1 MKKIAVIVAHPD
13 DEVLGCGGSIAYF
26 IRKGWSVSILIL
38 ATGLTSRGI
47 ATKQEL
53 DLLKSQAVRASCIL
67 GTSDVEFCD
76 LPDNSMDTLP
86 LLQVVKLV
94 ENFLERKTPDIIFTH
109 HKGDINV
116 DHGITQRAVLT
127 AARSLP
133 ETRPMEVLACEIL
146 SSTEYGL
153 ATERPM
159 PQMYIRLSDEDV
171 GKVSSALEV
180 YKSELRDWPH
190 PRSVEALLHQIR
202 LRGAEC
208 GSSAAE
214 AFEVLK
220 IIR

>member
-26 IRKGWSVSILIL
+26 TRNGWSVSILIL

-53 DLLKSQAVRASCIL
+53 DLLKSQAVNAASIL

-94 ENFLERKTPDIIFTH
+94 ENFLIRKTPDIIFTH

-133 ETRPMEVLACEIL
+133 ETRPIELLACEIL
-146 SSTEYGL
+146 SSTEFGL
-153 ATERPM
+153 AIERPM
-159 PQMYIRLSDEDV
+159 PQMYIRLSNNDV
-171 GKVSSALEV
+171 KKACAALEV

-190 PRSVEALLHQIR
+190 PRSVEALMHQMR